1 MSGHDRSQSDDG
13 MQERQDA
20 TEPETRH
27 EEEEAPSTTS
37 LAQTDL
43 PRTDAYP
50 TLALV
55 ASYRIDVLRVLHAAR
70 SDADRPRGERLR

>member
-1 MSGHDRSQSDDG
+1 MSGHDRSQSDEG

-27 EEEEAPSTTS
+27 EEEEAPSTTP

-43 PRTDAYP
+43 AQDE
-50 TLALV
+50 
-55 ASYRIDVLRVLHAAR
+55 DQ
-70 SDADRPRGERLR
+70 D